1 MPTYSG
7 NIGLDTYNIR
17 HAISGECSAQINELT
32 VSGGTSP
39 YKVSWTGPNS
49 YTANTFGIYNLCSGG
64 YVASLTDST
73 GGTGTTTFTI
83 NAIERPTIY
92 TNISNT
98 ACITNVNGKCQLTV
112 SSTTIYTAYYMYE
125 LRNSTNIVE
134 TYTGTSADTV
144 YTFSGLANS
153 IYYVTVTNFDGSDG
167 SVYYDSES
175 GITGTTLY
183 ETKSSATTIPYR
195 PTTTVG
201 VTATTV
207 ETRNTIKSSGCDYY
221 IGCTS
226 GNTMVRPKVNVTLQT
241 KPNPTLTV
249 VGTSTPT
256 VKLSDSY
263 GHTPN
268 LEVYNSTTDKTILT
282 NFILGGNNDDI
293 ILGNTYPKFKV
304 LPYVFNTEQ
313 LATLPDY
320 EGLFDVIPVTIDES
334 TKSELVRAEA
344 NIPVNLLST
353 KTAWEFIIRPSYI
366 TKDKL
371 SGGDLWVDTDRNT
384 NISKIDNKIDRYV
397 VVVNNPVIP
406 ELKLDGF
413 TTTNNSIPSL
423 RTEETIITNA
433 PDITGMTY
441 SSYTFVYTLESV
453 GTTSPLV
460 TVNGAVMLQGITPS
474 EGDYRF
480 YGDSRTVKFHEDT
493 VQNGDIVQFIY
504 DANGSSY
511 SQPLVIPQTIDTDTT
526 DTIFEKDEYYHINLD
541 KQSSGAVVIALN
553 GSALVNGKDYR
564 KNGEKKIMLM
574 DKTLYN
580 SGDTLSLFYRTI
592 YEVISFTTT
601 KEPIVP
607 VSYIKN
613 NNLVEEVIVKLYDSN
628 GDEKTKDVI
637 RLSIDDVG
645 EIFKQITLKPQ
656 TFGDFTYDVLV
667 KRYYPLMNGE
677 TITTESLSDRIPF
690 TITRDVFYSPA

>member
-1 MPTYSG
+1 M
-7 NIGLDTYNIR
+7 
-17 HAISGECSAQINELT
+17 
-32 VSGGTSP
+32 
-39 YKVSWTGPNS
+39 
-49 YTANTFGIYNLCSGG
+49 
-64 YVASLTDST
+64 
-73 GGTGTTTFTI
+73 
-83 NAIERPTIY
+83 
-92 TNISNT
+92 
-98 ACITNVNGKCQLTV
+98 
-112 SSTTIYTAYYMYE
+112 
-125 LRNSTNIVE
+125 
-134 TYTGTSADTV
+134 
-144 YTFSGLANS
+144 
-153 IYYVTVTNFDGSDG
+153 
-167 SVYYDSES
+167 
-175 GITGTTLY
+175 
-183 ETKSSATTIPYR
+183 
-195 PTTTVG
+195 
-201 VTATTV
+201 
-207 ETRNTIKSSGCDYY
+207 
-221 IGCTS
+221 
-226 GNTMVRPKVNVTLQT
+226 
-241 KPNPTLTV
+241 
-249 VGTSTPT
+249 
-256 VKLSDSY
+256 
-263 GHTPN
+263 
-268 LEVYNSTTDKTILT
+268 
-282 NFILGGNNDDI
+282 
-293 ILGNTYPKFKV
+293 
-304 LPYVFNTEQ
+304 
-313 LATLPDY
+313 
-320 EGLFDVIPVTIDES
+320 
-334 TKSELVRAEA
+334 
-344 NIPVNLLST
+344 
-353 KTAWEFIIRPSYI
+353 
-366 TKDKL
+366 
-371 SGGDLWVDTDRNT
+371 WVDTDRNT

-460 TVNGAVMLQGITPS
+460 TVNGAVMLQVITPS
-474 EGDYRF
+474 DGDYRF
-480 YGDSRTVKFHEDT
+480 YGDSRTVKFHKDT

>member
-1 MPTYSG
+1 MATHSG

-49 YTANTFGIYNLCSGG
+49 YTANTFGVYNLCSGT
-64 YVASLTDST
+64 YVASLTDLS
-73 GGTGTTTFTI
+73 GVTGTTTFTI
-83 NAIERPTIY
+83 NDIERPTIY
-92 TNISNT
+92 TNISDT
-98 ACITNVNGKCQLTV
+98 SCITNVNGRCQLTV

-125 LRNSTNIVE
+125 LRNSTNVVE
-134 TYTGTSADTV
+134 TYTGSSADTV
-144 YTFSGLANS
+144 YTFSGLPNS

-175 GITGTTLY
+175 GIAGTTLY
-183 ETKSSATTIPYR
+183 ETKSSGTTIPYR

-201 VTATTV
+201 ITATTL

-226 GNTMVRPKVNVTLQT
+226 GNTMVRPKVNVVLQT
-241 KPNPTLTV
+241 TPNPTLTL
-249 VGTSTPT
+249 VGTASPT

-268 LEVYNSTTDKTILT
+268 IEIYNSNVDETIKT

-293 ILGNTYPKFKV
+293 ILGNSYPKFKV

-320 EGLFDVIPVTIDES
+320 EGIFDVIPVSIDES

-344 NIPVNLLST
+344 TIPVNLLST
-353 KTAWEFIIRPSYI
+353 KTSWEFIVRPSYI

-371 SGGDLWVDTDRNT
+371 SGGDLWVDTDKHT
-384 NISKIDNKIDRYV
+384 NISVIDNNVDRYM
-397 VVVNNPVIP
+397 VVVNNPTTP
-406 ELKLDGF
+406 ELTLDGF
-413 TTTNNSIPSL
+413 TTTNNSIPTL
-423 RTEETIITNA
+423 RTEETIVTTA
-433 PDITGMTY
+433 PDITATTY
-441 SSYTFVYTLESV
+441 SSYTFFHTLESV

-460 TVNGAVMLQGITPS
+460 TVNGAVMLKGLTAS

-480 YGDSRTVKFHEDT
+480 YSESRTVKFHEDT
-493 VQNGDIVQFIY
+493 VQNGDVIQFVY

-511 SQPLVIPQTIDTDTT
+511 SQPLVIPQTIDTDVT
-526 DTIFEKDEYYHINLD
+526 DTIFEKDDYYHINLD

-553 GSALVNGKDYR
+553 GSTLVNGKDYK
-564 KNGEKKIMLM
+564 KNGEKQIMLM

-580 SGDTLSLFYRTI
+580 SGDTVSLWYRTI

-607 VSYIKN
+607 ISYIKT
-613 NNLVEEVIVKLYDSN
+613 NNLVEEVIVRLYDSN
-628 GDEKTKDVI
+628 GDEKTKDTI
-637 RLSIDDVG
+637 RLSINDVG
-645 EIFKQITLKPQ
+645 EIFKQVTLKPP
-656 TFGDFTYDVLV
+656 TYGDFTYDVLV